1 MSDRI
6 PSFFRYDPLDPTK
19 VVGLEEAQSG
29 DTIPVAFGGTGASD
43 ASTARTNLGITP
55 ADIKTD
61 YESNADT
68 NAFEDADAAKL
79 DGIEEDAELNTVSN
93 LLSGSS
99 DAQVFNTKVG
109 SDFTLRT
116 LLAGTNVSITQD
128 ANHITIGVPSGSGS
142 GLDADTLD
150 GAEGSFYL
158 DTDNHVDGTTNKV
171 FTAVEKAE
179 VAVNTAHVA
188 STHAP
193 TDAEANVVD
202 SVNTQTGDVVL
213 DSDDLAEGSTNL
225 FLTGTER
232 TKLGNVED
240 GADVTDEA
248 NVTAALDN
256 ATPGGVVLVGTDKV
270 LIQDGSDSDALKT
283 VTAQDIADLGGGGGA
298 VSSVFSRTGAV
309 VAVSGDY
316 DADEITETA
325 SNKILTATERTN
337 IASNKVHADSAH
349 APSGATVNSSD
360 ATLLARANHTG
371 TQTAST
377 ISDFDT
383 EVANNT
389 AVAANTAK
397 LTADATNV
405 DAAGAVMESDFTP
418 AHGLMAQQS
427 GTGSPSMVSLGTNE
441 ILGRLSGGGSA
452 IAGLSASDVR
462 TMINVEDGAD
472 VTDET
477 NVTSAL
483 DGATLTTATVAADD
497 KVLVQDTDDSG
508 NLKTVTA
515 QAIAD
520 LGGGGGSYL
529 PLAGGDLTGALTVTD
544 DVTTPDAV
552 LALHTDD
559 DGADAG
565 PVLDFDRDSASPAD
579 GDYLGQLKFKGKSDT
594 GTDRTYAKVTAKTSD
609 VTNGSEDGLLEFA
622 TMKAGSSTI
631 VARLTGTDLKLI
643 NGTGLEVDGSITV
656 GGTVDGRDIDTDG
669 TKLDGIAAGAEVNA
683 DTDLTASYS
692 TTHVTV
698 ESSTGTN
705 VAIPE
710 ATALA
715 AGIMS
720 SAQITLISGMYVKLL
735 TIEDNAKD
743 DQTAAEILALLVGEK
758 LATKSVG
765 TDALVN
771 KGTVTGATTIDW
783 NDGNHQEVTLGAA
796 AITLTFTAP
805 TQGTATLKLNVK
817 QDATGGR
824 ALTLPSVRYPRGG
837 SPTYSVAANADDLH
851 TFYWNGTDYQGGFGP
866 AMS

>member
-1 MSDRI
+1 
-6 PSFFRYDPLDPTK
+6 
-19 VVGLEEAQSG
+19 
-29 DTIPVAFGGTGASD
+29 
-43 ASTARTNLGITP
+43 
-55 ADIKTD
+55 
-61 YESNADT
+61 
-68 NAFEDADAAKL
+68 
-79 DGIEEDAELNTVSN
+79 
-93 LLSGSS
+93 
-99 DAQVFNTKVG
+99 
-109 SDFTLRT
+109 
-116 LLAGTNVSITQD
+116 
-128 ANHITIGVPSGSGS
+128 
-142 GLDADTLD
+142 
-150 GAEGSFYL
+150 
-158 DTDNHVDGTTNKV
+158 
-171 FTAVEKAE
+171 
-179 VAVNTAHVA
+179 
-188 STHAP
+188 
-193 TDAEANVVD
+193 
-202 SVNTQTGDVVL
+202 
-213 DSDDLAEGSTNL
+213 
-225 FLTGTER
+225 
-232 TKLGNVED
+232 
-240 GADVTDEA
+240 
-248 NVTAALDN
+248 
-256 ATPGGVVLVGTDKV
+256 
-270 LIQDGSDSDALKT
+270 
-283 VTAQDIADLGGGGGA
+283 
-298 VSSVFSRTGAV
+298 
-309 VAVSGDY
+309 
-316 DADEITETA
+316 
-325 SNKILTATERTN
+325 
-337 IASNKVHADSAH
+337 
-349 APSGATVNSSD
+349 
-360 ATLLARANHTG
+360 
-371 TQTAST
+371 
-377 ISDFDT
+377 
-383 EVANNT
+383 
-389 AVAANTAK
+389 
-397 LTADATNV
+397 
-405 DAAGAVMESDFTP
+405 
-418 AHGLMAQQS
+418 
-427 GTGSPSMVSLGTNE
+427 
-441 ILGRLSGGGSA
+441 
-452 IAGLSASDVR
+452 
-462 TMINVEDGAD
+462 
-472 VTDET
+472 
-477 NVTSAL
+477 
-483 DGATLTTATVAADD
+483 
-497 KVLVQDTDDSG
+497 
-508 NLKTVTA
+508 VTA

-529 PLAGGDLTGALTVTD
+529 PLAGGDLTGGLTVTD